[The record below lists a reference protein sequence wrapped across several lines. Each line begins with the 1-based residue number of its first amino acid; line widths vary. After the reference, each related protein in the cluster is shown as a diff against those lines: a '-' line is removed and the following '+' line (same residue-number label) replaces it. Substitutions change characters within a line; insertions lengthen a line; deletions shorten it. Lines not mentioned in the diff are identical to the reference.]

1 MSNANFQT
9 SNAKGRYANSLLKL
23 IKYLLPLY
31 IGAALGPLGGFGV
44 VTLLP
49 VLARDWSVDFGT
61 ASLAI
66 TFYMV
71 PFIIVQIFSGS
82 IAQLFDTR
90 KALCFGFCAFALG
103 CLACGFSPNA
113 ALLFLS
119 RAVQGLGAGFLT
131 PIIMA
136 LIGELVP
143 EQHLGKA
150 MGGLGVAYTAGVT
163 LGPLLSGMMEVRYGW
178 PFFFYFLTAV
188 AFITGMLYLISSA
201 PDGQRKERAGAI
213 LDILPL
219 LRQAAMRPG
228 VAYLSLA
235 AFSLFFAY
243 IGIMTFT
250 ADHLKSAVQLPSDQI
265 GAVLSITG
273 LSGIMVSPLA
283 GLIGDRIGRQTVFM
297 AGTAIVVLSI
307 ILMLSLSYSL
317 FTYFILFLILG
328 TGSATAW
335 TSLNTMAVQV
345 STSMRK
351 PVTSVYNAVKFSG
364 YGASPAVLSIVYGA
378 FQLSGVR
385 YACMA
390 AVVVSSLLVVKGAS
404 AGRKM

>member
-1 MSNANFQT
+1 M
-9 SNAKGRYANSLLKL
+9 LKIL
-23 IKYLLPLY
+23 KYLLPLY

-66 TFYMV
+66 SFYMA

-90 KALCFGFCAFALG
+90 KALFFGFGTYSLG
-103 CLACGFSPNA
+103 CVACGLSPNPGV
-113 ALLFLS
+113 LFFS
-119 RAVQGLGAGFLT
+119 RTLQGLGAGFLT

-143 EQHLGKA
+143 EKHVGSA
-150 MGGLGVAYTAGVT
+150 MGGLGVAYTIGVT
-163 LGPLLSGMMEVRYGW
+163 LGPLLSGIIEIRHGW
-178 PFFFYFLTAV
+178 PFFFFFLAAL
-188 AFITGMLYLISSA
+188 AFMAGILYWISSE
-201 PDGQRKERAGAI
+201 PTGKRKENSAAI

-219 LRQAAMRPG
+219 LRQAFIRPG
-228 VAYLSLA
+228 VPYLSLA

-250 ADHLKSAVQLPSDQI
+250 ADHLKSSIQLASDQV

-273 LSGIMVSPLA
+273 FSGIIVSPLS
-283 GLIGDRIGRQTVFM
+283 GFLGDRFGRQKVFL
-297 AGTAIVVLSI
+297 AGTAIVVISI
-307 ILMLSLSYSL
+307 ILMLVLSYSL
-317 FTYFILFLILG
+317 LTYFILFLILG
-328 TGSATAW
+328 TGAASAW

-351 PVTSVYNAVKFSG
+351 PVTSVYNATKFAG
-364 YGASPAVLSIVYGA
+364 YGVAPAALSIVYGA
-378 FQLSGVR
+378 FHLNAIRFS
-385 YACMA
+385 CLA
-390 AVVVSSLLVVKGAS
+390 AVIMSSLLVIKGVSVANKN
-404 AGRKM
+404 RPVY

>member
-1 MSNANFQT
+1 
-9 SNAKGRYANSLLKL
+9 LLKIL
-23 IKYLLPLY
+23 KYLLPLY

-49 VLARDWSVDFGT
+49 VLARDWSIDFGT

-66 TFYMV
+66 SFYMV
-71 PFIIVQIFSGS
+71 PFIIVQLFSGS

-90 KALCFGFCAFALG
+90 KALIFGFGTYALG
-103 CLACGFSPNA
+103 CVACGLSGNPTVF
-113 ALLFLS
+113 FFS

-150 MGGLGVAYTAGVT
+150 MGGLGVAYTVGVT
-163 LGPLLSGMMEVRYGW
+163 LGPLLSGIVEVRSGW
-178 PFFFYFLTAV
+178 PFFFYFLA
-188 AFITGMLYLISSA
+188 ALALIAGMLYLISSSA
-201 PDGQRKERAGAI
+201 AGKKKEPAGAI
-213 LDILPL
+213 LDILPV
-219 LRQAAMRPG
+219 LRQAFMRPG
-228 VAYLSLA
+228 VPYLSLA

-250 ADHLKSAVQLPSDQI
+250 ADHLKSTVQLPSDQV

-273 LSGIMVSPLA
+273 LSGIIVSPLA
-283 GLIGDRIGRQTVFM
+283 GFLGDRFGRQIVFL
-297 AGTAIVVLSI
+297 AGTAIVVMSI
-307 ILMLSLSYSL
+307 ILMLILSYSL
-317 FTYFILFLILG
+317 VTYFSLFLFLG
-328 TGSATAW
+328 TGAATAW

-351 PVTSVYNAVKFSG
+351 PVSSVYNATKFAG
-364 YGASPAVLSIVYGA
+364 YGAAPAVLSIVYDA
-378 FQLSGVR
+378 FHLTGIR
-385 YACMA
+385 YSCMA
-390 AVVVSSLLVVKGAS
+390 AVVVSSLLVIKGITNAD
-404 AGRKM
+404 

>member
-1 MSNANFQT
+1 V
-9 SNAKGRYANSLLKL
+9 LKIL
-23 IKYLLPLY
+23 KYLLPLY

-49 VLARDWSVDFGT
+49 VLAGEWSVDFGT

-66 TFYMV
+66 SFYMV
-71 PFIIVQIFSGS
+71 PFIMVQIFSGA

-90 KALCFGFCAFALG
+90 KALLFGFGTFALG
-103 CLACGFSPNA
+103 CVACGLSHTPGM
-113 ALLFLS
+113 LFFS

-150 MGGLGVAYTAGVT
+150 MGGLGVAYTVGVT
-163 LGPLLSGMMEVRYGW
+163 LGPLFSGIIEVRHGW
-178 PFFFYFLTAV
+178 PFFFYFLAV
-188 AFITGMLYLISSA
+188 LAFIAGVLYFISSKPA
-201 PDGQRKERAGAI
+201 GERKEKGVAI
-213 LDILPL
+213 LDILPV
-219 LRQAAMRPG
+219 LRQALTRPG
-228 VAYLSLA
+228 VPYLSLA

-250 ADHLKSAVQLPSDQI
+250 ADHLKSSIQLPSDQV

-273 LSGIMVSPLA
+273 LSGIIVSPLA
-283 GLIGDRIGRQTVFM
+283 GFLGDRFGRQVVFL
-297 AGTAIVVLSI
+297 AGTAIVVMSI
-307 ILMLSLSYSL
+307 ILMLVLSYSL
-317 FTYFILFLILG
+317 LTYFILFLFLG
-328 TGSATAW
+328 TGAATAW

-351 PVTSVYNAVKFSG
+351 PVTSVYNATKFAG
-364 YGASPAVLSIVYGA
+364 YGAAPAVLSIVYGA
-378 FQLSGVR
+378 FHLTAIR

-390 AVVVSSLLVVKGAS
+390 AVVISSLLVIRGVYIT
-404 AGRKM
+404 RRD

>member
-1 MSNANFQT
+1 MLRF
-9 SNAKGRYANSLLKL
+9 L
-23 IKYLLPLY
+23 KYLIPLY

-71 PFIIVQIFSGS
+71 PFIIVQIFSGT

-90 KALCFGFCAFALG
+90 KALLFGFGTYALG
-103 CLACGFSPNA
+103 CVICGLSKNPGMLFFS
-113 ALLFLS
+113 
-119 RAVQGLGAGFLT
+119 RGVQGLGAGFLT

-143 EQHLGKA
+143 ERHLGKA
-150 MGGLGVAYTAGVT
+150 MGGLGVAYTVGVT
-163 LGPLLSGMMEVRYGW
+163 LGPLLSGIAEVRYGW
-178 PFFFYFLTAV
+178 PFFFYLLTAV
-188 AFITGMLYLISSA
+188 ALVTGMLYLISSSPSVRINRRGTA
-201 PDGQRKERAGAI
+201 VLE
-213 LDILPL
+213 ILPV
-219 LRQAAMRPG
+219 LRRALGRPG
-228 VAYLSLA
+228 VSYLSLA

-250 ADHLKSAVQLPSDQI
+250 ADHLKSGIQLPSDQV

-273 LSGIMVSPLA
+273 LSGIIVSPLA
-283 GLIGDRIGRQTVFM
+283 GFLGDRFGRQIVYL
-297 AGTAIVVLSI
+297 AGTSIVTLSI
-307 ILMLSLSYSL
+307 VLMLVLPYAL
-317 FTYFILFLILG
+317 FTYLMLFLILG

-335 TSLNTMAVQV
+335 TSVNTMAVQL

-351 PVTSVYNAVKFSG
+351 PVTSVYNATKFAG
-364 YGASPAVLSIVYGA
+364 YGVAPALLSVVYGA
-378 FQLSGVR
+378 FQLNGIR
-385 YACMA
+385 YVCMA
-390 AVVVSSLLVVKGAS
+390 AVAVSSLLVVRGAS
-404 AGRKM
+404 VARGR

>member
-1 MSNANFQT
+1 
-9 SNAKGRYANSLLKL
+9 LLTIL
-23 IKYLLPLY
+23 KYLTPLY

-66 TFYMV
+66 SFYMV

-90 KALCFGFCAFALG
+90 KALLFGFGTYALG
-103 CLACGFSPNA
+103 CVACGLSHNPAVF
-113 ALLFLS
+113 FFS
-119 RAVQGLGAGFLT
+119 RAGQGLGAGFLT

-143 EQHLGKA
+143 EQHVGSA
-150 MGGLGVAYTAGVT
+150 MGGLGVAYTVGVT
-163 LGPLLSGMMEVRYGW
+163 LGPLLSGIIEVSHGW
-178 PFFFYFLTAV
+178 PFFFYSLA
-188 AFITGMLYLISSA
+188 ALSLIAGMLYLISSTPA
-201 PDGQRKERAGAI
+201 GKRKEPGGAV
-213 LDILPL
+213 LDILPV
-219 LRQAAMRPG
+219 LRQALMRPG
-228 VAYLSLA
+228 VPYLSLA

-250 ADHLKSAVQLPSDQI
+250 ADHLKSSLQLPSDQV

-273 LSGIMVSPLA
+273 LSGIIVSPLA
-283 GLIGDRIGRQTVFM
+283 GYLGDRFGRQIVFL
-297 AGTAIVVLSI
+297 AGTAIVVVTI
-307 ILMLSLSYSL
+307 ILMLVLSYSL
-317 FTYFILFLILG
+317 LTYFSLFLLLG
-328 TGSATAW
+328 TGAATAW

-351 PVTSVYNAVKFSG
+351 PVTSVYNATKFAG
-364 YGASPAVLSIVYGA
+364 YGVAPAVLSIVYGA
-378 FQLSGVR
+378 FHLTGIR
-385 YACMA
+385 YSCMA
-390 AVVVSSLLVVKGAS
+390 AVVVSSLLVVKGVSDAN
-404 AGRKM
+404 

>member
-1 MSNANFQT
+1 MLSI
-9 SNAKGRYANSLLKL
+9 L
-23 IKYLLPLY
+23 KYLLPLY

-90 KALCFGFCAFALG
+90 KALLFGFGTYAMG
-103 CLACGFSPNA
+103 CVACGLSQNPGI
-113 ALLFLS
+113 LFVS

-143 EQHLGKA
+143 EAHVGKA

-163 LGPLLSGMMEVRYGW
+163 LGPLLSGMIEVRYGW

-188 AFITGMLYLISSA
+188 ALITGMLYLISSS
-201 PDGQRKERAGAI
+201 PDGQTKKRGGTV
-213 LDILPL
+213 LDILPV
-219 LRQAAMRPG
+219 LRQAAMQPG
-228 VAYLSLA
+228 VAYLSMA

-273 LSGIMVSPLA
+273 LSGIIVSPLA
-283 GLIGDRIGRQTVFM
+283 GLLGDRIGRKKVFVV
-297 AGTAIVVLSI
+297 GTAIVVLSI

-317 FTYFILFLILG
+317 ITYFILFLTLG

-335 TSLNTMAVQV
+335 TSLNTMAV
-345 STSMRK
+345 
-351 PVTSVYNAVKFSG
+351 
-364 YGASPAVLSIVYGA
+364 
-378 FQLSGVR
+378 
-385 YACMA
+385 
-390 AVVVSSLLVVKGAS
+390 
-404 AGRKM
+404 